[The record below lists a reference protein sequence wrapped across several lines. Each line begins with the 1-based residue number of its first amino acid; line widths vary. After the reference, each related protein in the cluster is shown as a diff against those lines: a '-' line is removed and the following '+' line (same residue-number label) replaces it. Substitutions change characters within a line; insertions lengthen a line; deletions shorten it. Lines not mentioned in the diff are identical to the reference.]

1 MRVAVIGAGAVGLSA
16 AWNARR
22 AGHDVTVFEQ
32 GPIPNPLAASMDQ
45 HRLCRMPY
53 GAQEGYAALMP
64 RAYAAW
70 ERLWSALGERHY
82 VEAGCL
88 SLHTDDGDW
97 TEQSL
102 ASLRRLG
109 VAHRVLAPDEVAA
122 RCPHLRVED
131 VRWGLWSEPG
141 GLLFADRITQSLA
154 HLCAASGVALL
165 ADTPVRGV
173 ADSGMVATGHGE
185 RGFDAVIVA
194 AGAWAAKLLPELAP
208 RITPVRQVVVYA
220 TPPAALRAAWSA
232 SPILIDMGGP
242 RGMYG
247 CPPLA
252 GRGLKFGYGPLNRPH
267 DPDLRRVPEPGE
279 GEAVLAPWA
288 MRLARFEEYA
298 VESARVCAYA
308 STGDGVFVTEARGR
322 VLAMT
327 GCSGH
332 AFKFSALLG
341 EGLAEALDAGPD
353 ALAWMRGELPVAA

>member
-22 AGHDVTVFEQ
+22 AGHEVTVFEQ

-70 ERLWSALGERHY
+70 ERMWSALGERHY
-82 VEAGCL
+82 AEAGCL

-97 TEQSL
+97 TEQSR
-102 ASLRRLG
+102 ASLARLG
-109 VAHRVLAPDEVAA
+109 FAHRVLSREEVAA

-141 GLLFADRITQSLA
+141 GLLFADRITQGLA
-154 HLCAASGVALL
+154 HLCAASGVTLL
-165 ADTPVRGV
+165 ADTKVLGV
-173 ADSGMVATGHGE
+173 EESGAVTTAHGT
-185 RGFDAVIVA
+185 RGFDAVVVTVGVW
-194 AGAWAAKLLPELAP
+194 AGRLMPDLAP
-208 RITPVRQVVVYA
+208 RIREVRQVVAYVR
-220 TPPAALRAAWSA
+220 PPEALRAAWER
-232 SPILIDMGGP
+232 SPILIDMG
-242 RGMYG
+242 RVKGMYG

-252 GRGLKFGYGPLNRPH
+252 GRGLKLGYGPLNQTG
-267 DPDLRRVPEPGE
+267 DPDLRRSPEPGE
-279 GEAVLAPWA
+279 AGAILAAWA
-288 MRLARFEEYA
+288 PRLVQAEGYA
-298 VESARVCAYA
+298 IESARVCGYA
-308 STGDGVFVTEARGR
+308 GTEDGVFVTEARGR
-322 VLAMT
+322 LIAMT

-341 EGLAEALDAGPD
+341 EGLAEALERGPA
-353 ALAWMRGELPVAA
+353 ALAWMRGELAPA